1 MKICLIGGIYAKG
14 GARSE
19 YVKTTPETTLESG
32 FRASAHDVTTLSHYD
47 EADFGQ
53 FDVVHVHH
61 LSYGAARLASDPSRT
76 PFVFTAHDASLM
88 NGSPLSR
95 PRRLAM
101 RYVMSRADG
110 VVSLSE
116 AEGRFQQNTY
126 PLEGAVRATIANGV
140 SPELFPFTPR
150 SNEAPPVSSFRI
162 LFAGQLI
169 PLKRC
174 DLLFKALAMLPPYV
188 ELELVY
194 QTATLEFELKAL
206 AGSLGI
212 SGRVKF
218 LGKKSPAEL
227 ASLYQTRDCL
237 VLPSETEALPSVITE
252 AMFSGLP
259 FVATTVGGIPEQA
272 GGFGVLVKPGSA
284 ESLATGL
291 REVISNHRK
300 FEGASQPMSNY
311 ARSKFSI
318 GSMVQKHLEM
328 YQVLAGRK
336 PRRHSWNPFPI
347 DRFVRFAVRMKGTGQ
362 AKGTRAVS
370 TAGKQKI
377 AEERL

>member
-32 FRASAHDVTTLSHYD
+32 FRAAGHDVTTLSHYD
-47 EADFGQ
+47 ETDFGQ

-61 LSYGAARLASDPSRT
+61 LSYGAARLASDPSPT

-88 NGSPLSR
+88 NGSLISR
-95 PRRLAM
+95 TRQIAM

-116 AEGRFQQNTY
+116 IESRFQRGTY
-126 PLEGAVRATIANGV
+126 ALTDAVQATIANGV
-140 SPELFPFTPR
+140 SSELFPFTQHN
-150 SNEAPPVSSFRI
+150 SAQSSDAFRL
-162 LFAGQLI
+162 LFVGQLI

-174 DLLFKALAMLPPYV
+174 DVLFEALALLPSFV

-194 QTATLEFELKAL
+194 QTASLEPELRAL
-206 AGSLGI
+206 AESLGI
-212 SGRVKF
+212 VSRVNF
-218 LGKKSPAEL
+218 LGKKTPPEL

-259 FVATTVGGIPEQA
+259 FVATTAGGIPEQA
-272 GGFGVLVKPGSA
+272 GGFGVLVKPGSV
-284 ESLATGL
+284 ESLAAGL
-291 REVISNHRK
+291 REVISNRLK
-300 FEGASQPMSNY
+300 FAEASRAMSDY

-318 GSMVQKHLEM
+318 MSMVQEHLEM
-328 YQVLAGRK
+328 YQVVAGRK
-336 PRRHSWNPFPI
+336 PRRHSWNPLRI
-347 DRFVRFAVRMKGTGQ
+347 DSLIRIAVRMIGTGG
-362 AKGTRAVS
+362 AKGESAVG
-370 TAGKQKI
+370 TANKQQI
-377 AEERL
+377 AGERL

>member
-32 FRASAHDVTTLSHYD
+32 FRAAGHEVTTLSHYD
-47 EADFGQ
+47 ETDFGQ

-61 LSYGAARLASDPSRT
+61 LSYGAARLASDPSPT

-88 NGSPLSR
+88 NGSLISR
-95 PRRLAM
+95 TRQIAM

-116 AEGRFQQNTY
+116 IESRFQRGTY
-126 PLEGAVRATIANGV
+126 ALTDAVQATIANGV
-140 SPELFPFTPR
+140 SSELFPFTQHN
-150 SNEAPPVSSFRI
+150 SAQSSDAFRL
-162 LFAGQLI
+162 LFVGQLI

-174 DLLFKALAMLPPYV
+174 DVLFEALALLPSFV

-194 QTATLEFELKAL
+194 QTASLEPELRAL
-206 AGSLGI
+206 AESLGI
-212 SGRVKF
+212 VSRVNF
-218 LGKKSPAEL
+218 LGKKTPPEL

-259 FVATTVGGIPEQA
+259 FVATTAGGIPEQA
-272 GGFGVLVKPGSA
+272 GGFGVLVKPGSV
-284 ESLATGL
+284 ESLAAGL
-291 REVISNHRK
+291 REVISNRLK
-300 FEGASQPMSNY
+300 FAEASRAMSDY
-311 ARSKFSI
+311 ARNKFSI
-318 GSMVQKHLEM
+318 GSMVEEHLKM
-328 YQVLAGRK
+328 YQIVAGRK
-336 PRRHSWNPFPI
+336 PRRHTSNPL
-347 DRFVRFAVRMKGTGQ
+347 RFDSLIRIAVRMKGTSG
-362 AKGTRAVS
+362 AKRESAVGTANKQQI
-370 TAGKQKI
+370 AG
-377 AEERL
+377 ERL